1 MKRTAAL
8 VIATTALA
16 TAAPHREGT
25 GAIKATEDGG
35 HDGPV
40 TRSLL
45 RDLLGEI
52 RKTSNEQA
60 AEIKEL
66 RKELTKTKRELDETK
81 EELAEVNTN
90 HGLNALARELNKT
103 KVDMSKH
110 YPQWSDYH
118 ALARVMN
125 STKDQLADLPDAD
138 DFVELRRDV
147 VSRVHNLTREYFVG
161 MPRQADV
168 HMLKRE
174 LNKTKEML
182 EDMREDSADWNDLK
196 EMRGD
201 LLSRVHNITRE
212 YLLTQ
217 PHQSDIHALRRELN
231 TTRLMLGELGTDLD
245 ERPTHA
251 DLAKMKRE
259 VWNTTK
265 DFIEKDYLS
274 VNKALL
280 SMNAQ
285 HVSGPKFTGLKQPPH
300 YSEIDDSSRKTPR
313 LSKKRVTDGWHGWF
327 PALQDEKPYRKAI
340 ALDSEPFP
348 SVSASYFDLVRDPK
362 TGEITFWTK
371 EDDTE
376 GTPWRQVDKIRL
388 GLEASTV
395 GNKTTTNA
403 QFNGYVAPPSKELDA
418 ASDEA
423 ARLQ

>member
-1 MKRTAAL
+1 MKRIGLL
-8 VIATTALA
+8 VATTALA
-16 TAAPHREGT
+16 TAVPHREGS
-25 GAIKATEDGG
+25 GALKATEDGG

-40 TRSLL
+40 SRSLL

-52 RKTSNEQA
+52 RKTANEQA
-60 AEIKEL
+60 AEMKEL
-66 RKELTKTKRELDETK
+66 RKELTKTKQELTKTK
-81 EELAEVNTN
+81 EELAEKNTN
-90 HGLNALARELNKT
+90 HGLNELIRELNKT
-103 KVDMSKH
+103 KADMSKH
-110 YPQWSDYH
+110 YPQWSDSH

-125 STKDQLADLPDAD
+125 STKDQLADTPNAD

-182 EDMREDSADWNDLK
+182 EDMREETADFNDLK

-217 PHQSDIHALRRELN
+217 PHQSDIHSLRRDLN
-231 TTRLMLGELGTDLD
+231 ATRLMVGELGTDLD

-251 DLAKMKRE
+251 DLAKMKLA
-259 VWNTTK
+259 VWNTTR
-265 DFIEKDYLS
+265 DFLEKDYLS

-280 SMNAQ
+280 SMSAQ
-285 HVSGPKFTGLKQPPH
+285 QVSGPKFTGLKQPPH
-300 YSEIDDSSRKTPR
+300 YSEIDDSSRKTTR
-313 LSKKRVTDGWHGWF
+313 LAKKRSTDGWHGWF
-327 PALQDEKPYRKAI
+327 PGLQDDKPYRKAV
-340 ALDSEPFP
+340 ALDSEAAPP
-348 SVSASYFDLVRDPK
+348 SVAASYFDLVRDPK

-376 GTPWRQVDKIRL
+376 DTPWKQVDKIRM

-395 GNKTTTNA
+395 GNKTSTNA
-403 QFNGYVAPPSKELDA
+403 QFNGYVSPSSKELDA

>member
-1 MKRTAAL
+1 MGRQLFLCTPMRRICLL
-8 VIATTALA
+8 VATSALA
-16 TAAPHREGT
+16 TAVPHKEG
-25 GAIKATEDGG
+25 GALKATEDGG

-40 TRSLL
+40 SRSLL

-52 RKTSNEQA
+52 RKTANEQA
-60 AEIKEL
+60 AEMKEL
-66 RKELTKTKRELDETK
+66 RKELTKTKQELTKTK
-81 EELAEVNTN
+81 EELAEKNSD
-90 HGLNALARELNKT
+90 HGLNELARELNKT
-103 KVDMSKH
+103 KAEMSKH

-125 STKDQLADLPDAD
+125 STKDQLAETPNAD
-138 DFVELRRDV
+138 DFIELRRDV

-182 EDMREDSADWNDLK
+182 EDMLAESADVNDLK

-217 PHQSDIHALRRELN
+217 PHFSDIHSLRRDLN
-231 TTRLMLGELGTDLD
+231 ATR
-245 ERPTHA
+245 
-251 DLAKMKRE
+251 
-259 VWNTTK
+259 
-265 DFIEKDYLS
+265 DFLEKDYLS

-280 SMNAQ
+280 SMSAQ
-285 HVSGPKFTGLKQPPH
+285 QLSGPKFTGLKQPPH
-300 YSEIDDSSRKTPR
+300 YSEIDDSSRKTTR
-313 LSKKRVTDGWHGWF
+313 LTKKRSVDGWHGWF
-327 PALQDEKPYRKAI
+327 PGLADDKPYRKAI
-340 ALDSEPFP
+340 SLDSESEPK
-348 SVSASYFDLVRDPK
+348 VSASYFDLVRDPK

-376 GTPWRQVDKIRL
+376 GTPWKQVDRIRM

-395 GNKTTTNA
+395 GNKTSTNA
-403 QFNGYVAPPSKELDA
+403 QFNGYVSPSSKELDA

>member
-1 MKRTAAL
+1 MRRICLL
-8 VIATTALA
+8 VATSALA
-16 TAAPHREGT
+16 TAVPHKEG
-25 GAIKATEDGG
+25 GSLKATEDGG

-40 TRSLL
+40 SRSLL

-52 RKTSNEQA
+52 RKTANEQA
-60 AEIKEL
+60 AEMKEL
-66 RKELTKTKRELDETK
+66 RKELTKTKQELTKTK
-81 EELAEVNTN
+81 EELAEKNSD
-90 HGLNALARELNKT
+90 HGLNELARELNKT
-103 KVDMSKH
+103 KAEMSKH

-125 STKDQLADLPDAD
+125 STKDQLAETPNAD
-138 DFVELRRDV
+138 DFIELRRDV

-182 EDMREDSADWNDLK
+182 EDMLAESADVNDLK

-217 PHQSDIHALRRELN
+217 PHFSDIHSLRRDLN
-231 TTRLMLGELGTDLD
+231 ATRLMVGELGTDMD

-251 DLAKMKRE
+251 DLAKMKLD
-259 VWNTTK
+259 VWNTTR
-265 DFIEKDYLS
+265 DFLEKDYLS

-280 SMNAQ
+280 SMSAQ
-285 HVSGPKFTGLKQPPH
+285 QLSGPKFTGLKQPPH
-300 YSEIDDSSRKTPR
+300 YSEIDDSSRKTTR
-313 LSKKRVTDGWHGWF
+313 LTKKRSVDGWHGWF
-327 PALQDEKPYRKAI
+327 PGLADDKPYRKAVS
-340 ALDSEPFP
+340 LDSESEPK
-348 SVSASYFDLVRDPK
+348 VSASYFDLVRDPK

-376 GTPWRQVDKIRL
+376 GTPWKQVDKIRM

-395 GNKTTTNA
+395 GNKTSTNA
-403 QFNGYVAPPSKELDA
+403 QFNGYVSPSSKELDA